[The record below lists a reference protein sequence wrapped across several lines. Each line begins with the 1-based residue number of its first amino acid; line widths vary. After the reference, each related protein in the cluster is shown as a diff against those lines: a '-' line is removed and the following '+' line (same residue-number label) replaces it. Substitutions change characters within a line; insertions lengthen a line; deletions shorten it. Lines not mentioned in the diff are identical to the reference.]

1 MSNATTI
8 AVISQGGEGL
18 KLAQALQSAG
28 ATVIVFDPQLAANT
42 AAASGVPLAE
52 SIADA
57 VRDADVVLSL
67 NSATAS
73 LKIAKDV
80 LPNLKSGALFADLN
94 TSTPT
99 LKQRLS
105 ALFDDGVFVD
115 VSLMKPVSSD
125 QSDALKDIPV
135 GASGTGAKRFVEL
148 MKPYL
153 PGLAYVSKKPG
164 DAAARKLIASLL
176 AKGMAAVAMDALWA
190 AEAMGIE
197 KWTYDEIKREFNEM
211 SEETLDRALTGT
223 IRHVKRRQIE
233 MNDINEMLN
242 DADYMSTTIPGIE
255 LTYNRVIHSI
265 KVPFSTSGVMWRDND

>member
-1 MSNATTI
+1 M
-8 AVISQGGEGL
+8 
-18 KLAQALQSAG
+18 
-28 ATVIVFDPQLAANT
+28 
-42 AAASGVPLAE
+42 
-52 SIADA
+52 
-57 VRDADVVLSL
+57 LSL

-148 MKPYL
+148 P
-153 PGLAYVSKKPG
+153 P
-164 DAAARKLIASLL
+164 AS
-176 AKGMAAVAMDALWA
+176 
-190 AEAMGIE
+190 
-197 KWTYDEIKREFNEM
+197 
-211 SEETLDRALTGT
+211 
-223 IRHVKRRQIE
+223 
-233 MNDINEMLN
+233 
-242 DADYMSTTIPGIE
+242 
-255 LTYNRVIHSI
+255 
-265 KVPFSTSGVMWRDND
+265 